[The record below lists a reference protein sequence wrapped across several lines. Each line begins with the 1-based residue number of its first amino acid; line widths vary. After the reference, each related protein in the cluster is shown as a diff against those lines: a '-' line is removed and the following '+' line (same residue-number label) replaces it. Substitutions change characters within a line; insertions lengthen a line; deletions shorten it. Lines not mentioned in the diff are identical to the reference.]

1 MNGEKKDIPPGTPTL
16 TQVER
21 IFEQSS
27 SAISFYCDMTQVV
40 STGNEVVL
48 QLYETIPAPP
58 DREGK
63 ITKVISRLKATVT
76 FSLPHALNFGKV
88 IVERTSGEKHESH

>member
-1 MNGEKKDIPPGTPTL
+1 MNGEKKDIPPGT
-16 TQVER
+16 QVER
-21 IFEQSS
+21 YFEQSPT
-27 SAISFYCDMTQVV
+27 AISFYCDMTQVV

-48 QLYETIPAPP
+48 QFYETIPAPP

-76 FSLPHALNFGKV
+76 FSVPHAHNFAK
-88 IVERTSGEKHESH
+88 ILVERTAVKK